1 MPIIFALDGETFPT
15 ARNCPPSPPPCPY
28 VSVPAC
34 ETNPPPSSSYG
45 GGTIPRIIA
54 SVAPS
59 LFFYIP
65 KHRNY
70 FIPPLLSLFLASIF
84 QSLSGNLD
92 CERAQFRFTTRP
104 LLPTCYESVA
114 FGYKREC
121 ETRFGFEFD
130 RLDKKTETDFL
141 DPSPSRN
148 LLCLS
153 IETLLL
159 NR

>member
-15 ARNCPPSPPPCPY
+15 ARNCPPSPCPY

-34 ETNPPPSSSYG
+34 ETNPPPVVQLRRRDDPEDNSLCR
-45 GGTIPRIIA
+45 P
-54 SVAPS
+54 VA
-59 LFFYIP
+59 FFFIP

>member
-1 MPIIFALDGETFPT
+1 MPVRLRSRVRNQPTTVVQLRRRDDPEDNSLCRPVAFFFTSPHIVIILF
-15 ARNCPPSPPPCPY
+15 R
-28 VSVPAC
+28 
-34 ETNPPPSSSYG
+34 PSSPFSSRRFFNRYPGILIARERSLDLRRDRYYQPVTSRSRSVTRDG
-45 GGTIPRIIA
+45 G
-54 SVAPS
+54 
-59 LFFYIP
+59 
-65 KHRNY
+65 
-70 FIPPLLSLFLASIF
+70 
-84 QSLSGNLD
+84 
-92 CERAQFRFTTRP
+92 
-104 LLPTCYESVA
+104 
-114 FGYKREC
+114 EC